1 MNKRLHSFT
10 LIEVLV
16 SIGLLCLL
24 MVPFFSFTSQ
34 LLSSTKPDNQY
45 LDTVLNIEF
54 VLNCIQDEMNLITF
68 NETDFQPKN
77 QITSNLLLYRLP
89 NGKIIRY
96 YRIGE
101 ELVKD
106 FNFSGYNAITPNIIE
121 FFQIRRID
129 VPGFI
134 CLDITIHDKE
144 GYVYHR
150 KISKKISL

>member
-1 MNKRLHSFT
+1 MNSRLRSFT

-16 SIGLLCLL
+16 SIGLLFLL
-24 MVPFFSFTSQ
+24 MAPFYSFTSQ
-34 LLSSTKPDNQY
+34 LLSSTNPDCQS
-45 LDTVLNIEF
+45 LDTVFNIEF
-54 VLNCIQDEMNLITF
+54 TLNCIQDEINLVTF
-68 NETDFQPKN
+68 HENDFQPKN
-77 QITSNLLLYRLP
+77 QTTSNLLLYRHP

-106 FNFSGYNAITPNIIE
+106 YNYSGYNAITPKIIE
-121 FFQIRRID
+121 LFQVKRID

-134 CLDITIHDKE
+134 CLDITVHDKE

-150 KISKKISL
+150 KITKKIPL

>member
-1 MNKRLHSFT
+1 M
-10 LIEVLV
+10 
-16 SIGLLCLL
+16 
-24 MVPFFSFTSQ
+24 
-34 LLSSTKPDNQY
+34 
-45 LDTVLNIEF
+45 NIEF

>member
-1 MNKRLHSFT
+1 MNNRLHSFS

-24 MVPFFSFTSQ
+24 MTPFFSFTSQ
-34 LLSSTKPDNQY
+34 LLSSTKPDYQH
-45 LDTVLNIEF
+45 LDAVFNIEF
-54 VLNCIQDEMNLITF
+54 ALNCIQDEINLIIF
-68 NETDFQPKN
+68 NESEFQPKN
-77 QITSNLLLYRLP
+77 QTVSNLLMYRHP

-106 FNFSGYNAITPNIIE
+106 YNFSGYNAITPKIIE
-121 FFQIRRID
+121 FFQVRRID
-129 VPGFI
+129 YSGFI

-150 KISKKISL
+150 KITKKIPL